1 MYIDYIIV
9 LERTL
14 IYYLLI
20 TIIYR
25 IMGKR
30 EIGKLGIVDL
40 IVSILIAELAA
51 MSIDKRMDSI
61 FLSIIPI
68 ITLVILEMLSSYLAL
83 KIPKIKKIF
92 DGKPS
97 IIIKKGII
105 NFKEMIKQ
113 RYSLDDLLIQLRE
126 QKIKSIEEVNYAI
139 LETNG
144 KLSVFSKKD
153 NYYPLPLILNGK
165 IEKDTLSNI
174 NKNEL
179 WLEKLLLK
187 ENISIKDIFYC
198 FYKDNELFI
207 IKYKDLEK

>member
-1 MYIDYIIV
+1 MSDYFIV

-14 IYYLLI
+14 IYYFLI

-51 MSIDKRMDSI
+51 MSIDSRMDSI

-68 ITLVILEMLSSYLAL
+68 MTLVLLEMLTSYLSL
-83 KIPKIKKIF
+83 KLPKIKKIL

-113 RYSLDDLLIQLRE
+113 RYSLEDLLIHLRQ
-126 QKIKSIEEVNYAI
+126 QKIKSIEEVDYAI

-144 KLSVFSKKD
+144 KLSVFDKKD
-153 NYYPLPLILNGK
+153 NTYYPLPIIINGK
-165 IEKDTLSNI
+165 VEEDTLINI
-174 NKNEL
+174 NKNKL
-179 WLEKLLLK
+179 WLERLLLK
-187 ENISIKDIFYC
+187 ENINIKDIFYC

-207 IKYKDLEK
+207 IKNSDLKN